1 MNCCLGLSTKCKE
14 TTGSTVTTGCY
25 GRQTTILDTLTKTA
39 MGCSSERDPTLK
51 ALGTYHQ

>member
-1 MNCCLGLSTKCKE
+1 MGLSTKCKE